1 VFSFAPVKPPESP
14 FCGANGKWGKL
25 LALLFLA
32 LPCLALLLLSYPDC
46 ILTGFGRRTG
56 TPDSSVSVS
65 GELIPLMGGR
75 AYGEFV
81 SS

>member
-25 LALLFLA
+25 LAL
-32 LPCLALLLLSYPDC
+32 PCPSLLLLSYPDC